1 MGAGF
6 MAKIKV
12 NVENIGGSK
21 KNSVQLDRGSVNI
34 VRGSSSSGKSS
45 LMRGIHLGIVG
56 RANKHSDEI
65 ESLHLDDRSS
75 DQALLMRGSS
85 EGSVSVEFDGK
96 KMSAT
101 IPRNGMIK
109 GVNSNEKGVYTT
121 MLSSLPPTKLHQA
134 VMNPVADNPD
144 DFMWVMNELSDAG
157 KFQKWHDVLHS
168 LDQELSSVKI
178 RFEDWKKSRSGSQSR
193 QDDILAKMAE
203 IDERGVARASKSGK
217 EIADLEESLASQN
230 RIVDKNRA
238 EYGRI
243 ASDLQEVTSANEQQ
257 MRRIEGAE
265 KQLRVAQSKLDEAED
280 LLDMVLIAP
289 NMEKLDAAVSAA
301 SKKVDR
307 YQGDEHSPEVNN
319 AIDTYRANSD
329 GISKDYPSHA
339 NSMDILISMVGDNEA
354 LASAL
359 EEERAAK
366 SARDTAVRGYMD
378 KRSKLGSAEQQ
389 AAAARSDIQ
398 AARSSKAEAQR
409 AMTVD
414 AGGVKKMEADL
425 DKVKRVYEASEKKAL
440 EIRERLASLDDSP
453 ERRRDEAE
461 KKQLEA
467 ELKTM
472 DTSTM
477 FEVRF
482 SSLQMLPNQTRR
494 YTQSQAES
502 VFGTGEG
509 EERAEFVTALL
520 DASIPDIRSRIIDEI
535 DNGFLSD
542 VSATSVW
549 AATEADKQR
558 QETRRIFNEV
568 GTTLFERLAVSPI
581 NSVSLDTNYN
591 LRTTWADGTVTG
603 LSGAGGER
611 TIVAAALLI
620 SMRKAYTPEVP
631 ILMFDGMLENLD
643 PDSMKSLLD
652 FLSEY
657 AKSEDIAVVV
667 SLFDS
672 SESKAVVS
680 TR

>member
-1 MGAGF
+1 

-56 RANKHSDEI
+56 RANKHADEI

-134 VMNPVADNPD
+134 VMNPDADDPD
-144 DFMWVMNELSDAG
+144 DFIWVMNELSDAG
-157 KFQKWHDVLHS
+157 KFQKWHDVLRS
-168 LDQELSSVKI
+168 LDQELSSVKT
-178 RFEDWKKSRSGSQSR
+178 RFEDWKKSRSGSQSK

-230 RIVDKNRA
+230 RIVEKNRA

-257 MRRIEGAE
+257 MRRIDGAE

-307 YQGDEHSPEVNN
+307 YQGDEHSPEVNS

-329 GISKDYPSHA
+329 GISKDSPSHA

-359 EEERAAK
+359 EEERAVK

-467 ELKTM
+467 EL
-472 DTSTM
+472 
-477 FEVRF
+477 EEE
-482 SSLQMLPNQTRR
+482 NQ
-494 YTQSQAES
+494 
-502 VFGTGEG
+502 
-509 EERAEFVTALL
+509 L
-520 DASIPDIRSRIIDEI
+520 
-535 DNGFLSD
+535 
-542 VSATSVW
+542 
-549 AATEADKQR
+549 
-558 QETRRIFNEV
+558 
-568 GTTLFERLAVSPI
+568 
-581 NSVSLDTNYN
+581 
-591 LRTTWADGTVTG
+591 
-603 LSGAGGER
+603 
-611 TIVAAALLI
+611 
-620 SMRKAYTPEVP
+620 
-631 ILMFDGMLENLD
+631 
-643 PDSMKSLLD
+643 
-652 FLSEY
+652 
-657 AKSEDIAVVV
+657 
-667 SLFDS
+667 
-672 SESKAVVS
+672 
-680 TR
+680 

>member
-1 MGAGF
+1 

-56 RANKHSDEI
+56 RANKHADEI

-134 VMNPVADNPD
+134 VMNPDADDPD
-144 DFMWVMNELSDAG
+144 DFIWVMNELSDAG
-157 KFQKWHDVLHS
+157 KFQKWHDVLRS

-178 RFEDWKKSRSGSQSR
+178 RFEDWKKSRSGSQSK

-230 RIVDKNRA
+230 RIVEKNRA

-257 MRRIEGAE
+257 MRRIDGAE

-307 YQGDEHSPEVNN
+307 YQGDEHSPEVNS

-359 EEERAAK
+359 EEERAVK

-509 EERAEFVTALL
+509 KERTEFVTALL
-520 DASIPDIRSRIIDEI
+520 DASVPDIRSRIIDEI

-542 VSATSVW
+542 VSVTSVW

-591 LRTTWADGTVTG
+591 LRTAWADGTVTG

>member
-1 MGAGF
+1 

-56 RANKHSDEI
+56 RANKHADEI

-134 VMNPVADNPD
+134 VMNPDADDPD
-144 DFMWVMNELSDAG
+144 DFIWVMNELSDAG
-157 KFQKWHDVLHS
+157 KFQKWHDVLRS

-178 RFEDWKKSRSGSQSR
+178 RFEDWKKSRSGSQSK

-230 RIVDKNRA
+230 RIVEKNRA

-257 MRRIEGAE
+257 MRRIDGAE

-307 YQGDEHSPEVNN
+307 YQGDEHSPEVNS

-359 EEERAAK
+359 EEERAVK

-453 ERRRDEAE
+453 ERRRDETE
-461 KKQLEA
+461 KKLLEA

-509 EERAEFVTALL
+509 KERTEFVTALL
-520 DASIPDIRSRIIDEI
+520 DASVPDIRSRIIDEI

-542 VSATSVW
+542 VSVTSVW

-591 LRTTWADGTVTG
+591 LRTAWADGTVTG